1 MGGIQCSICLEL
13 VNGEAYLDQCFH
25 RFCYHCILQWAEML
39 FNKQSDSLPCLL
51 CPLCKVKN
59 SSIIHNFVG
68 STFQRHYISKLP
80 EKSFVM
86 SEAHYRRLQ
95 IYSEPPDAACSN
107 VQALKHWDRYGNLQ
121 SSCWLQCWI
130 RRELQSLMQE
140 EDVDIVMHHTL
151 GILESFHKRTNTAN
165 KYSTRE
171 LKSRPVQWKS
181 LISNALSPFIFE
193 NSVRFADELE
203 AFLVSGLD
211 IATYDEQVL
220 RRSATGDTSSCSS
233 GKELS
238 SKDASGSYV
247 SSQYAFNARGGKSK
261 EGTRV
266 NLFDLLDED
275 VDLIAEKNTGA

>member
-140 EDVDIVMHHTL
+140 IAHRSWKGSE
-151 GILESFHKRTNTAN
+151 
-165 KYSTRE
+165 KY
-171 LKSRPVQWKS
+171 LHQP
-181 LISNALSPFIFE
+181 
-193 NSVRFADELE
+193 
-203 AFLVSGLD
+203 G
-211 IATYDEQVL
+211 
-220 RRSATGDTSSCSS
+220 RRRGHC
-233 GKELS
+233 
-238 SKDASGSYV
+238 
-247 SSQYAFNARGGKSK
+247 YAPYTWNFGVFS
-261 EGTRV
+261 
-266 NLFDLLDED
+266 
-275 VDLIAEKNTGA
+275 

>member
-1 MGGIQCSICLEL
+1 MEGSQCSICMEP
-13 VNGEAYLDQCFH
+13 VDGEAYLDQCFH
-25 RFCYHCILQWAEML
+25 RFCYHCILQWAEVHS
-39 FNKQSDSLPCLL
+39 NQRCNSQPGLL

-68 STFQRHYISKLP
+68 STFQRHYISKLL
-80 EKSFVM
+80 EKRFVM

-95 IYSEPPDAACSN
+95 IYSEPPDVACSN
-107 VQALKHWDRYGNLQ
+107 MNALEHWNKYGNLQ
-121 SSCWLQCWI
+121 SNHWLQCWI

-151 GILESFHKRTNTAN
+151 GILESFHKRTNAEN
-165 KYSTRE
+165 KHSTTG
-171 LKSRPVQWKS
+171 LKSGRAQWKS
-181 LISNALSPFIFE
+181 LVSNALSPFIFE

-220 RRSATGDTSSCSS
+220 RRSATRNISSCSS

-238 SKDASGSYV
+238 SKDASESSV
-247 SSQYAFNARGGKSK
+247 SSQNALNVKGGKNE
-261 EGTRV
+261 EGTWT

-275 VDLIAEKNTGA
+275 LLDED